1 MCDADDSGLCIVT
14 FGANDLDR
22 MVINF
27 QLPDEDYPV
36 FYIKASN
43 RGIVNVYSCE
53 FVGDVLISV
62 NCTGSRTPLGEA
74 IDIEVYTTDGDV
86 LIARGEFIVSAI
98 LLSTSESV
106 TESFESETDTPT
118 LEPSP
123 TEIIIP
129 TETESTPIPEED
141 ASMTETFIP
150 TETQTTSTPGED
162 AFTPTSTPSPEPT
175 SPAI

>member
-141 ASMTETFIP
+141 ASVTETFIP